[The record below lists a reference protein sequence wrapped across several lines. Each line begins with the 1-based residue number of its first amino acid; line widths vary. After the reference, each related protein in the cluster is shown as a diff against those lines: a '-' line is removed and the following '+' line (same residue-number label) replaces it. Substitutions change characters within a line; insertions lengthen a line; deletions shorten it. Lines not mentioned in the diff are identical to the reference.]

1 MIRLFPSKNRSPA
14 ARRLPP
20 AARRMPPAV
29 CLLLSAS
36 CLLALTLGIFAQTR
50 TQRGSHPNVTPETLS
65 NEDREVI
72 EQAIGVV
79 CSERR
84 LDPLGSVPIDD
95 MQRRPSL
102 SLHAPEVVSGAE
114 RAQRL
119 LPSAKALAIEALRNL
134 SHTYQ
139 IDRSSNYSLRMSR
152 AIARIQAVVRIKP
165 DIDARDNASVYLK
178 NPRTIT
184 FGTIFLA
191 GLPSDEGMVSVL
203 AHELTHIGDG
213 NADTLQP
220 LFQAIGERASN
231 LTGLP
236 IREQRAEELTCD
248 LVGALAVQT
257 FILAS
262 PKFDSRQRRL
272 ARAVEHNC
280 VDEDDSDEE
289 HLSPRNTLRAVL
301 TLDRTLRLEL
311 IYRQ

>member
-1 MIRLFPSKNRSPA
+1 MA
-14 ARRLPP
+14 
-20 AARRMPPAV
+20 
-29 CLLLSAS
+29 
-36 CLLALTLGIFAQTR
+36 
-50 TQRGSHPNVTPETLS
+50 PETLS
-65 NEDREVI
+65 IEDREVI

-102 SLHAPEVVSGAE
+102 SVRNPEVVSGTE

-119 LPSAKALAIEALRNL
+119 LPYAKALAIAAMVKLA
-134 SHTYQ
+134 HTYK
-139 IDRSSNYSLRMSR
+139 IDGLSNYNWRMSR

-165 DIDARDNASVYLK
+165 DMDARDNASVYLK

-184 FGTIFLA
+184 FGTIFLT

-220 LFQAIGERASN
+220 LFRAVGEQASK
-231 LTGLP
+231 LTGLSVQ
-236 IREQRAEELTCD
+236 EQRAEELTCD
-248 LVGALAVQT
+248 LVGALAVQS
-257 FILAS
+257 FILAT
-262 PKFDSRQRRL
+262 PKFETRKRRL

-289 HLSPRNTLRAVL
+289 HLSPRNTLRTVL
-301 TLDRTLRLEL
+301 TLERSFSHEL
-311 IYRQ
+311 IYKQ